1 MLTSEI
7 IDMQIVLASDE
18 NYLPFAYVT
27 MHSVLQQRK
36 EPYFIN
42 FTIMV
47 PERTKPIFINRF
59 WQFEN
64 YQITYKEVSD
74 DYFGNLKMNIPH
86 ITKPTYYRLIIS
98 KLLSDTVTKC
108 LYLDTDIIVLDD
120 LRTLYEMDFEDSYVI
135 GGKCSELIANV
146 ARQKKYADYLQ
157 ISDMNSYV
165 NAGVLLFNL
174 EELRKNKMSDI
185 FLKSSTQNW
194 ICQDQ
199 DVINRCCY
207 GKIKIFDYR
216 YNIYSFAFGVNSN
229 WLEST
234 FKKEEI
240 DTAMDKPAIIHYA
253 TKEAKPW
260 FNLMG
265 SKVDLWW
272 LFAKQALPSDMFD
285 AFYRRALFETH
296 HAKIPS
302 YISSIEKIDRL
313 IVFGY
318 GVAGKEFLLYMKQ
331 INPKCNVVIF
341 DNNSNGTQIDGVEV
355 YKPYYDCNID
365 AKILITVQKNQESIK
380 NELVELGYSEEQIIY
395 YIHGDIEKWFLIA
408 PEYRRLFYEE

>member
-1 MLTSEI
+1 MKSEI
-7 IDMQIVLASDE
+7 NDMQIALASDE

-27 MHSVLQQRK
+27 IYSVLQQRK
-36 EPYFIN
+36 EQYFIN

-47 PERTKPIFINRF
+47 PEKTKPISINRF
-59 WQFEN
+59 WQFYN
-64 YQITYKEVSD
+64 YKITYKEVPD
-74 DYFGNLKMNIPH
+74 EYFGNLKMNIPH

-120 LRTLYEMDFEDSYVI
+120 LRALYEMDFEDSYVI

-146 ARQKKYADYLQ
+146 AGQKKYADYLQ
-157 ISDMNSYV
+157 IPDMNSYV

-174 EELRKNKMSDI
+174 EELRNNKMCDV

-194 ICQDQ
+194 DCQDQ
-199 DVINRCCY
+199 DVINNCCY

-234 FKKEEI
+234 LKKEEV

-253 TKEAKPW
+253 TKVAKPW

-272 LFAKQALPSDMFD
+272 LFAKQALPSDMFND
-285 AFYRRALFETH
+285 FYQRALFETH
-296 HAKIPS
+296 HVKIPS
-302 YISSIEKIDRL
+302 YIGGIEKMDKL

-331 INPKCNVVIF
+331 MNPDCNIVIF
-341 DNNSNGTQIDGVEV
+341 DNNCNGTYYEGIEV
-355 YKPYYDCNID
+355 SKPYYDCNTD
-365 AKILITVQKNQESIK
+365 VKILITVQKNQDSIK
-380 NELVELGYSEEQIIY
+380 NELVELGYSEEQIMNY
-395 YIHGDIEKWFLIA
+395 VRGDIETWFSIA
-408 PEYRRLFYEE
+408 PEYRRLFYEG